1 MNRVTIR
8 GKLPTCNEYIDACRT
23 NRYTGAKMKQE
34 AETAILWQLGR
45 LQQITAPVI
54 IHFTWHEKTRR
65 RDKDNVAF
73 AKKFVLDALQKSG
86 KLPND
91 NNRFIAGF
99 SDAFT
104 YGTDYGVTIEVERA
118 EMEGQAWSG

>member
-8 GKLPTCNEYIDACRT
+8 GKLPTCNEYILACRT
-23 NRYTGAKMKQE
+23 NRYAGSKMKQE
-34 AETAILWQLGR
+34 TEQLILWQLGK
-45 LQQITAPVI
+45 LEQITAPVI

-73 AKKFVLDALQKSG
+73 AKKFILDAMQKSG

-91 NNRFIAGF
+91 NNRYIAGF

-104 YGTDYGVTIEVERA
+104 YGTDYGVTIEIESA
-118 EMEGQAWSG
+118 EAEVQAWSG

>member
-8 GKLPTCNEYIDACRT
+8 GKLPSLNEYIAACRT
-23 NRYTGAKMKQE
+23 NKYEGAKMKQE
-34 AETAILWQLGR
+34 TETAILWQLGR

-73 AKKFVLDALQKSG
+73 AKKFVLDALQRSG

-104 YGTDYGVTIEVERA
+104 YGTDYGVTIEIESA
-118 EMEGQAWSG
+118 EAEVQEWSG